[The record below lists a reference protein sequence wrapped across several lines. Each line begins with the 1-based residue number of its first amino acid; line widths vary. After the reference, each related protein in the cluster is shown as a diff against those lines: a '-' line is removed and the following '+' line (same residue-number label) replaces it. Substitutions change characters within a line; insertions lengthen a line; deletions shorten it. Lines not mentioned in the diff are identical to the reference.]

1 MCDVVCVHAQ
11 RVIHAISSRD
21 FALFIEEHG
30 ERVLAFL
37 NVFFAFEPPVDLLSG
52 DEDYA
57 RAPFGEFVISRL
69 ELSQLPVAVGS
80 PGAADEDDDGS
91 LAAII

>member
-37 NVFFAFEPPVDLLSG
+37 NVFFAFEPAVDFLRR
-52 DEDYA
+52 DKYD
-57 RAPFGEFVISRL
+57 R
-69 ELSQLPVAVGS
+69 
-80 PGAADEDDDGS
+80 
-91 LAAII
+91 